1 MMGTPGGAVLV
12 GFGSTTSSLDVNG
25 WMMWP
30 GNTTISLNQ
39 SLFWS
44 NTSTN
49 ASSSSTSMQESI
61 KEKNWPAL
69 LILVIIVLTVG
80 GNILVILAV
89 SLEKKL
95 QNATNFF
102 LRSLAVADMLVG
114 ILVMPIS
121 LINILY
127 EEHPLLRTAT
137 QGSGL
142 PPRAPDCHPGLRT
155 ATHCSGLPPTA
166 PDCHPGLRTA
176 TQGSGLPPTAPDCHP
191 LLRTATQGSGLP
203 PTAPDCH
210 PLLRTATQGSGLPPR
225 APDCHPLL
233 RTATHCSGLPPRA
246 PDCHPGLRTATQ
258 GSGLPP
264 TAPDCHP
271 LLRTATQGSGLPPTA
286 PDCHPGLR
294 TATQGSGLPPRLLGW
309 TLLAEDYAWP
319 LPDALCP
326 IWIYLDVLFST
337 ASIMHLCAI
346 SLDRYVA
353 ICNPIQH
360 SRFNSRTKAM
370 LKIAAVWTISIG
382 ISTPIPVIGLR
393 NKDKVFVSGSCV
405 LNEERFVLVGS
416 FVAFFIPL
424 VIMVVTYCLTVQALQ
439 RQASVFLYEAKA
451 SSQQPLQPQAPPT
464 SHLAPPPAPSRRS
477 SLNCLRVMGGDGNS
491 LSPAAL
497 SDSISI
503 VASSETPS
511 QLSSPAGRDPG
522 GAHGRRGM
530 MQAIKNERRA
540 SKVLGVVFFLFLL
553 MWCPFFI
560 TNVLSVLCREACDEP
575 LLSELL
581 NVFVW
586 VGYISSGVNPLVY
599 TLFNKTYRRAFSSY
613 MRCRY
618 KGVRLKPIPIH
629 VPCPSHSTV
638 TPLLICGKA
647 SVDRNSNCRNGG
659 RNGIRNLEPPDTDTE
674 LRLEMQPGL
683 AVNSCH
689 ALAELTST
697 V

>member
-127 EEHPLLRTAT
+127 
-137 QGSGL
+137 
-142 PPRAPDCHPGLRT
+142 
-155 ATHCSGLPPTA
+155 
-166 PDCHPGLRTA
+166 
-176 TQGSGLPPTAPDCHP
+176 
-191 LLRTATQGSGLP
+191 
-203 PTAPDCH
+203 
-210 PLLRTATQGSGLPPR
+210 
-225 APDCHPLL
+225 
-233 RTATHCSGLPPRA
+233 
-246 PDCHPGLRTATQ
+246 
-258 GSGLPP
+258 
-264 TAPDCHP
+264 
-271 LLRTATQGSGLPPTA
+271 
-286 PDCHPGLR
+286 
-294 TATQGSGLPPRLLGW
+294 
-309 TLLAEDYAWP
+309 DYAWP

-451 SSQQPLQPQAPPT
+451 SSQQPL
-464 SHLAPPPAPSRRS
+464 H
-477 SLNCLRVMGGDGNS
+477 
-491 LSPAAL
+491 PAAL

-659 RNGIRNLEPPDTDTE
+659 RNGGRNGIRNLEPPDTDTE

>member
-1 MMGTPGGAVLV
+1 MGAPAGPLMGV
-12 GFGSTTSSLDVNG
+12 FSSTTASVDISG
-25 WMMWP
+25 WMTWP
-30 GNTTISLNQ
+30 GNTTVSLNQ
-39 SLFWS
+39 SLFW
-44 NTSTN
+44 TDPSTN
-49 ASSSSTSMQESI
+49 LSSTSSSSHGIARQAI

-69 LILVIIVLTVG
+69 LILIIILLTIG
-80 GNILVILAV
+80 GNILVIMAV

-127 EEHPLLRTAT
+127 
-137 QGSGL
+137 
-142 PPRAPDCHPGLRT
+142 
-155 ATHCSGLPPTA
+155 
-166 PDCHPGLRTA
+166 
-176 TQGSGLPPTAPDCHP
+176 
-191 LLRTATQGSGLP
+191 
-203 PTAPDCH
+203 
-210 PLLRTATQGSGLPPR
+210 
-225 APDCHPLL
+225 
-233 RTATHCSGLPPRA
+233 
-246 PDCHPGLRTATQ
+246 
-258 GSGLPP
+258 
-264 TAPDCHP
+264 
-271 LLRTATQGSGLPPTA
+271 
-286 PDCHPGLR
+286 
-294 TATQGSGLPPRLLGW
+294 
-309 TLLAEDYAWP
+309 DYVWP
-319 LPDALCP
+319 LPEALCP

-393 NKDKVFVSGSCV
+393 NTDKVFVNGSCM

-451 SSQQPLQPQAPPT
+451 SSQQPLQPSAP
-464 SHLAPPPAPSRRS
+464 SSSQLAPPPVSSRRS
-477 SLNCLRVMGGDGNS
+477 SLNCLRMGNS
-491 LSPAAL
+491 LTPSTP
-497 SDSISI
+497 DSISM
-503 VASSETPS
+503 VAGSEAPS
-511 QLSSPAGRDPG
+511 QLSSPAVS
-522 GAHGRRGM
+522 HGRRGM

-560 TNVLSVLCREACDEP
+560 TNVLSVLCRGACNDP
-575 LLSELL
+575 LLSDLL

-618 KGVRLKPIPIH
+618 SGVRLKPVAIH
-629 VPCPSHSTV
+629 VPCPSQAAV
-638 TPLLICGKA
+638 TPLLICVD
-647 SVDRNSNCRNGG
+647 VDRNSNCRNGDG
-659 RNGIRNLEPPDTDTE
+659 NTLQKLELPDIDTHLGI
-674 LRLEMQPGL
+674 EMQTGVSAL
-683 AVNSCH
+683 SVNSCH
-689 ALAELTST
+689 TLAEHTSS

>member
-1 MMGTPGGAVLV
+1 MGAPGGPLL
-12 GFGSTTSSLDVNG
+12 GSFGSTTASLDLSA
-25 WMMWP
+25 WMTWP
-30 GNTTISLNQ
+30 SNTTVSLNQ
-39 SLFWS
+39 SLLLS
-44 NTSTN
+44 DPHAN
-49 ASSSSTSMQESI
+49 SSSTTSSTHSVAKEVI

-127 EEHPLLRTAT
+127 
-137 QGSGL
+137 
-142 PPRAPDCHPGLRT
+142 
-155 ATHCSGLPPTA
+155 
-166 PDCHPGLRTA
+166 
-176 TQGSGLPPTAPDCHP
+176 
-191 LLRTATQGSGLP
+191 
-203 PTAPDCH
+203 
-210 PLLRTATQGSGLPPR
+210 
-225 APDCHPLL
+225 
-233 RTATHCSGLPPRA
+233 
-246 PDCHPGLRTATQ
+246 
-258 GSGLPP
+258 
-264 TAPDCHP
+264 
-271 LLRTATQGSGLPPTA
+271 
-286 PDCHPGLR
+286 
-294 TATQGSGLPPRLLGW
+294 
-309 TLLAEDYAWP
+309 DYTWP
-319 LPDALCP
+319 LHHTLCP

-382 ISTPIPVIGLR
+382 ISMPIPVIGLHDE
-393 NKDKVFVSGSCV
+393 NKVFVNGSCV
-405 LNEERFVLVGS
+405 LQEERFMLVGS

-451 SSQQPLQPQAPPT
+451 SSQQPLQPSAP
-464 SHLAPPPAPSRRS
+464 SSSLLAPPPAPLRRGS
-477 SLNCLRVMGGDGNS
+477 MICLKFGNS
-491 LSPAAL
+491 LSPTT
-497 SDSISI
+497 SDTISM
-503 VASSETPS
+503 VAGSEAPS
-511 QLSSPAGRDPG
+511 QLSSPIGS
-522 GAHGRRGM
+522 HGRRGM

-540 SKVLGVVFFLFLL
+540 SKVLGIVFFLFMF

-560 TNVLSVLCREACDEP
+560 TNVLFVLCHKACNK
-575 LLSELL
+575 LLLGELL

-613 MRCRY
+613 MRCQYSRA
-618 KGVRLKPIPIH
+618 RLKPVQIN
-629 VPCPSHSTV
+629 VSCPTQAVV
-638 TPLLICGKA
+638 TPLLICEN
-647 SVDRNSNCRNGG
+647 VDRNSNCRNGDG
-659 RNGIRNLEPPDTDTE
+659 NALQKQDSPDMSMH
-674 LRLEMQPGL
+674 LQVEMKTGTSAL
-683 AVNSCH
+683 SVNSCY
-689 ALAELTST
+689 ALSEHTSS